1 MTVRELLEEIIEAA
15 PNRLDSEIYFETPMN
30 DYSVN
35 CYVLEDITS
44 YGNNDSLFFILKE
57 NI

>member
-1 MTVRELLEEIIEAA
+1 MTVRELLEEIIETAS
-15 PNRLDSEIYFETPMN
+15 NRLDSEIYFETPMN
-30 DYSVN
+30 DYLVN

>member
-1 MTVRELLEEIIEAA
+1 MTVRELLKEIIETV

-30 DYSVN
+30 GCSVK
-35 CYVLEDITS
+35 CYALDDITS

>member
-1 MTVRELLEEIIEAA
+1 MTVRELLEKIIETA
-15 PNRLDSEIYFETPMN
+15 PNRLDSEIYFDMPMN
-30 DYSVN
+30 DYSVKCFMLDN
-35 CYVLEDITS
+35 ITS

>member
-1 MTVRELLEEIIEAA
+1 MTVRELLKEIIETA
-15 PNRLDSEIYFETPMN
+15 PNRLDSEIYFDMLMN
-30 DYSVN
+30 DCSVK
-35 CYVLEDITS
+35 CYMLDNITS

>member
-1 MTVRELLEEIIEAA
+1 MTVRELLEEIIETA
-15 PNRLDSEIYFETPMN
+15 PNRLDSEIYFETPM
-30 DYSVN
+30 DGYSVK
-35 CYVLEDITS
+35 CYMLDDITS

>member
-1 MTVRELLEEIIEAA
+1 MTVRELLKEIIETA
-15 PNRLDSEIYFETPMN
+15 PNRLDSEIYFETPM
-30 DYSVN
+30 DYYSVQ
-35 CYVLEDITS
+35 CYVLDDITS

>member
-1 MTVRELLEEIIEAA
+1 MTVRELLKEIIEAA
-15 PNRLDSEIYFETPMN
+15 PNKLDSEIYFDMPMN
-30 DYSVN
+30 DYSVK
-35 CYVLEDITS
+35 CYRLDDITS